1 MIVVGIDPGATFGW
15 AVIELPGDRA
25 LAGGQGSRKKRGDAM
40 DRIARYAATIA
51 AVEDQ
56 FVIDDRKMSFR
67 ERRGKQVSS
76 IKLAHDAGE
85 WGMWLAMHGC
95 SMQYVQPRQW
105 RRASRGSDWSQKAAK
120 RTAVGLAGLFFDLE
134 IPDSQHHFAEALLIA
149 RWAGVEAIHRAR
161 CAPKG

>member
-15 AVIELPGDRA
+15 AVVELPGDRA

-56 FVIDDRKMSFR
+56 FVIDDRRVGVK
-67 ERRGKQVSS
+67 ERRGKQAAA

-85 WGMWLAMHGC
+85 WAMWLDALKIGNC
-95 SMQYVQPRQW
+95 DTDNPQ
-105 RRASRGSDWSQKAAK
+105 
-120 RTAVGLAGLFFDLE
+120 AGREDA
-134 IPDSQHHFAEALLIA
+134 QMT
-149 RWAGVEAIHRAR
+149 
-161 CAPKG
+161 